1 MAAAR
6 RPWPPSLFL
15 YRLGILVYTLAIRIA
30 ALWNAK
36 ARERMRWLR
45 NQHVRR
51 PEARTVLWV
60 HCASVGEFEQARP
73 VIEGWRGP
81 DRAVVVTIFSGSG
94 LARAGTWR
102 AVADAVYALPPD
114 RPCTVRSFVDDLRP
128 DLFLNIRYE
137 HWYELLTEL
146 ERRHIPT
153 VLVAAT
159 VRPGQPMLRRGR
171 LFSVLRTSLAR
182 YTAILARDTASAQA
196 LARAGFDATVGGDPR
211 ADRVRII
218 ARTTPPHPDLAA
230 FGQRFRV
237 LVAGSTW
244 PADEAVLARWWR
256 TRSHDTDAVLIA
268 PHDVTPSRVAA
279 IEHRFPEAVRFTDGI
294 SPHHRVV
301 ILDTTGMLAACYGM
315 GTWAWV
321 GGGFGHSVHNVLEAA
336 VHQVPVFFGPN
347 HHKQREAGDL
357 ADIGGARVVQR
368 SDDLLLPAPDSADYA
383 HMARSAGALVQ
394 ANSGATD
401 RIVSTIEAL
410 HESKG

>member
-6 RPWPPSLFL
+6 RPWPPSLLL
-15 YRLGILVYTLAIRIA
+15 YRLGILVYALVIRIA

-45 NQHVRR
+45 HQQVRR

-94 LARAGTWR
+94 LARAGRWR
-102 AVADAVYALPPD
+102 SVADAVYALPPD
-114 RPCTVRSFVDDLRP
+114 RPCAVRSMVDDLRP
-128 DLFLNIRYE
+128 DIFLNIRYE

-146 ERRHIPT
+146 DRQSIPT
-153 VLVAAT
+153 LLVAAT

-171 LFSVLRTSLAR
+171 WFSVLRTSLER
-182 YTAILARDTASAQA
+182 YTAILARDTASAQT
-196 LARAGFDATVGGDPR
+196 LARAGIDATVGGDPR
-211 ADRVRII
+211 ADRVRVI

-230 FGQRFRV
+230 YGQRFRV

-244 PADEAVLARWWR
+244 PADDAVLAGWWQE
-256 TRSHDTDAVLIA
+256 RSDDTDALLIA
-268 PHDVTPSRVAA
+268 PHDVTEARVTA
-279 IEHRFPEAVRFTDGI
+279 IEHRFPDAVRFTDGI
-294 SPHHRVV
+294 TMESRVV

-321 GGGFGHSVHNVLEAA
+321 GGGFGRSVHNVLEAA
-336 VHQVPVFFGPN
+336 VHQMPVFFGPN

-357 ADIGGARVVQR
+357 VDIGGARVVQR
-368 SDDLLLPAPDSADYA
+368 SDDLILPAPDSADYA
-383 HMARSAGALVQ
+383 HMARSARALVD

-401 RIVSTIEAL
+401 RIVSSIEGL
-410 HESKG
+410 HECGG